1 MNKVLLTGRLTKDP
15 ELRYTPSGTP
25 VCRFN
30 LAVSRMSADG
40 EADFVPCTA
49 WGKTAENLAQYMRKG
64 GLLAV
69 EGRIQV
75 STYEKDGKRRW
86 DIHVVAG
93 RIEFMVS
100 KRQEEMPEA
109 APYGDG
115 VPVNDYTQRQN
126 DFASPGAQRSFGDFG
141 TEVNFSD
148 EDLPF

>member
-40 EADFVPCTA
+40 GVDFVPCTA

-64 GLLAV
+64 GMLAV

-93 RIEFMVS
+93 RIEFMAS
-100 KRQEEMPEA
+100 KRQEDVPEA
-109 APYGDG
+109 AP
-115 VPVNDYTQRQN
+115 
-126 DFASPGAQRSFGDFG
+126 AERSFNDIG
-141 TEVNFSD
+141 TEVSFSD

>member
-40 EADFVPCTA
+40 GADFVPCTA

-64 GLLAV
+64 GMLAV

-93 RIEFMVS
+93 RIEFMAS
-100 KRQEEMPEA
+100 KRQEDVPEA
-109 APYGDG
+109 AP
-115 VPVNDYTQRQN
+115 
-126 DFASPGAQRSFGDFG
+126 AERSYDDFG
-141 TEVNFSD
+141 TEVSFSD